1 VIGSRERETAIG
13 AMVLLVGLAVLG
25 VSYGASSRAKLEGYD
40 LQARFNKADGISVG
54 SDLRL
59 SGLSIGKVVAQG
71 LDDRFR
77 AVLTLRLQPGIT
89 IPTDSSAIIQ
99 TDGLMGAKF
108 VAIQPGGED
117 EVLKPGQMFQSTQDS
132 VNVQD
137 LLEQIIAQGEAR
149 REKQQ
154 QGGSAP

>member
-1 VIGSRERETAIG
+1 MITSRERETAIG
-13 AMVLLVGLAVLG
+13 AMVFLVGALVLG
-25 VSYGASSRAKLEGYD
+25 VSYTASSRAKLEGYD

-59 SGLSIGKVVAQG
+59 SGLSIGKVVGQG

-99 TDGLMGAKF
+99 TDGLMGSKF
-108 VAIQPGGED
+108 IAIQPGGED
-117 EVLKPGQMFQSTQDS
+117 DVLKPGQMFQSTQDS

-137 LLEQIIAQGEAR
+137 LLEQIIAQGETR
-149 REKQQ
+149 RAKQQ